1 MRLLGEERDARIC
14 VVTLNAAP
22 LRAVPTAGFPS
33 LAMAKIGGG
42 RQNPAQCSL
51 PRRVEAPAL
60 AMGISIVMMSMYST
74 KVTFDFVF
82 RERNARI
89 GFTPCQV

>member
-42 RQNPAQCSL
+42 ATE
-51 PRRVEAPAL
+51 PRSMQL
-60 AMGISIVMMSMYST
+60 A
-74 KVTFDFVF
+74 
-82 RERNARI
+82 
-89 GFTPCQV
+89 